1 MFSKLLALLALV
13 ALAPAAGAEV
23 PAPALKHSEVVFMYA
38 ADEAAYRAYGATF
51 VGWGGA
57 DKADQV
63 RKHHDLGIR
72 CTGSMWCLTAG
83 AKNLYEN
90 AERRDAV
97 AKDIEGRPIEV
108 PWLFDH
114 TYKEQKTWFG
124 CTNHPAFRE
133 HCRREVRRVMA
144 GGADG
149 LHVDDHLGVAQAAT
163 GFGGG
168 LCDYCIAAFRQ
179 YLKTH
184 ASKDDLAKAGV
195 SDPEKFDYRDLIRK
209 YATTRADYLKVRNRI
224 PLMEQFRSFH
234 LEAAAAFVR
243 ELGEV
248 AAQAAGHPVLLSAN
262 TGLPDK
268 RHAVVVPYLTHMIC
282 EVNFNAS
289 AGTAKIDGAL
299 AAFAM
304 ARDLGKPMACCAG
317 GQDYAF
323 VKANQ
328 AEDLVRFWIALA
340 YAHGQRY
347 MVPHPTRQWCFTKE
361 LGTHWYAAPVE
372 AYAPLYRF
380 IKANAEWFD
389 GFEAVDDEGLSVT
402 SPVGLAAQLAGR
414 VPSGQPVAKST
425 PSVIVAARRKAPGG
439 PVVVHL
445 VNRDY
450 DAEARRIRPAKDVTV
465 ALPAALAGKS
475 GRARVLSYD
484 AEPLSVELR
493 ADGTATQIKVPELR
507 LWALV
512 IVE

>member
-1 MFSKLLALLALV
+1 MLKVLLALV
-13 ALAPAAGAEV
+13 AVAATSMAASAEAPPPV
-23 PAPALKHSEVVFMYA
+23 LKHSEVVFMYA
-38 ADEAAYRAYGATF
+38 ADEAAYKAYGATF

-57 DKADQV
+57 DKAEQV
-63 RKHHDLGIR
+63 KKHHDLGLR

-83 AKNLYEN
+83 AKNLYDS
-90 AERRDAV
+90 AELRDAV
-97 AKDIEGRPIEV
+97 AKDIEGKPIEV
-108 PWLFDH
+108 PWQFDH

-149 LHVDDHLGVAQAAT
+149 LHVDDHLGVAQSAT

-168 LCDYCIAAFRQ
+168 LCDHCIAAFRE
-179 YLKTH
+179 YLKKN
-184 ASKDDLAKAGV
+184 AAPEELAKAGAA
-195 SDPEKFDYRDLIRK
+195 DLEKFDYRDLIRK
-209 YATTRADYLKVRNRI
+209 YATTREEYKKVRRKI
-224 PLMEQFRSFH
+224 PLADHFSQFH
-234 LEAAAAFVR
+234 LQAAADFVR
-243 ELGEV
+243 ELGQV
-248 AAQAAGHPVLLSAN
+248 AAQAAGHPVMLSAN

-268 RHAVVVPYLTHMIC
+268 RHAVVAAYLTHMIC

-304 ARDLGKPMACCAG
+304 ARDLGKPLACCAS
-317 GQDYAF
+317 GQDNAF

-328 AEDLVRFWIALA
+328 AEDLIRFWIALT

-347 MVPHPTRQWCFTKE
+347 MVPHPTKQWCFTKE

-389 GFEAVDDEGLSVT
+389 GFEAEGDVKAGTGGAAGIIVT
-402 SPVGLAAQLAGR
+402 
-414 VPSGQPVAKST
+414 
-425 PSVIVAARRKAPGG
+425 ARRKGAGG
-439 PVVVHL
+439 PVVLHL

-450 DAEARRIRPAKDVTV
+450 DAAAKKVRPAKDVTV
-465 ALPAALAGKS
+465 TLPAECAGKS
-475 GRARVLSYD
+475 GRACVLSYD
-484 AEPLSVELR
+484 AAPQTVEVR
-493 ADGTATQIKVPELR
+493 TEGAAAQVKVPELR
-507 LWALV
+507 LWSLV
-512 IVE
+512 VVE

>member
-1 MFSKLLALLALV
+1 MLDKLLALV
-13 ALAPAAGAEV
+13 AIVLFAPVAGAES
-23 PAPALKHSEVVFMYA
+23 PPPTLKHSEVVFMSA
-38 ADEAAYRAYGATF
+38 ADEAAYKAYGATF

-57 DKADQV
+57 DTAEKV
-63 RKHHDLGIR
+63 KMHHDLGLR

-90 AERRDAV
+90 AELHDAV
-97 AKDIEGRPIEV
+97 AKDIEGKPIEV

-149 LHVDDHLGVAQAAT
+149 LHVDDHLGVAQSAT

-168 LCDYCIAAFRQ
+168 LCDYCIAAFRE
-179 YLKTH
+179 YLKTS
-184 ASKDDLAKAGV
+184 ATPEELAKAGV
-195 SDPEKFDYRDLIRK
+195 TDLEKFDYRDLIRK
-209 YATTRADYLKVRNRI
+209 YATTRADYMKVRSKI
-224 PLMEQFRSFH
+224 PLMEQFKSFH
-234 LEAAAAFVR
+234 LQAAADFVR
-243 ELGEV
+243 ELGQV

-289 AGTAKIDGAL
+289 AATAKIDGAL

-304 ARDLGKPMACCAG
+304 ARDLGKPMACCSSG
-317 GQDYAF
+317 HDNAF

-328 AEDLVRFWIALA
+328 AEDLMRFWIALT
-340 YAHGQRY
+340 YAHGQRF
-347 MVPHPTRQWCFTKE
+347 MAPHPTKQWCFTNE
-361 LGTHWYAAPVE
+361 LGTHWYAAPIE

-380 IKANAEWFD
+380 IKASAEWFD
-389 GFEAVDDEGLSVT
+389 GFEAGDVKAGTGGAASIVVT
-402 SPVGLAAQLAGR
+402 V
-414 VPSGQPVAKST
+414 
-425 PSVIVAARRKAPGG
+425 RRKTAAG
-439 PVVVHL
+439 PLVLHL

-450 DAEARRIRPAKDVTV
+450 DAGAKKIRPAKDVTV
-465 ALPAALAGKS
+465 TLPAALGVKP

-484 AEPLSVELR
+484 AAPMPVEVR
-493 ADGTATQIKVPELR
+493 TEGAATQIKVPELR

-512 IVE
+512 VVE